1 MEGEDVIVKNCEVM
15 GVINLV
21 EVVDGMICKEFVLF
35 IGENFVYGF
44 DVLEIV
50 VEEIKFFFI
59 DFEIVG

>member
-21 EVVDGMICKEFVLF
+21 DVDEGIICKEFVLF

-44 DVLEIV
+44 DVLEMV
-50 VEEIKFFFI
+50 VEEIVFWFFGIEF
-59 DFEIVG
+59 VG